1 LESETDEPLSSSPAS
16 NSTDSSESS
25 GDDEPAENFDVKSYI
40 YAGAKLTYSES
51 LLLLLR
57 YSLVHALTKR
67 ALEDLLQL
75 MALFLPTVETTLPS
89 SVYVLKRAFVEAFPS
104 VPVRKVLYCSNC
116 QALLDRGSSCGK
128 SSCSGHVKDFVFIS
142 LYQQLKLKLEDKLIW
157 KALQETYRKRVLCQS
172 SDDVLD
178 IYCGKEYRQH
188 SFLMRPGNI
197 SLTLNTDGVAIF
209 KSSKNSL
216 WPVWLVINELPPK
229 ERFSR
234 KNMILAAL
242 WFSEQKP
249 TISTLLGRLIE
260 ELNDLYINGLTV
272 ITEHGERVVR
282 AALLICSVDLPARS
296 MCANMKQF
304 NGKYGCIY
312 CENPGTPR
320 VRTPTV
326 RDWPRRPGAL
336 RTHDSILHNAQ
347 QAISTGEAIT
357 LCDQR
362 LKSIRP
368 PDVISRQ
375 IRSISEYAHWKGSEF
390 KSWLLYYS
398 MPVLRGILPPVYL
411 AHYSITAHAVFPLCV
426 HFRHGC
432 I

>member
-1 LESETDEPLSSSPAS
+1 MAQLLAPVSQPSSSASDSSPYTSSDTGSPPWNLESETDEPLSSSPAS

-260 ELNDLYINGLTV
+260 ELNDLYINVSIAPIPKTTASRNSKCPPFLFSS
-272 ITEHGERVVR
+272 VV
-282 AALLICSVDLPARS
+282 
-296 MCANMKQF
+296 M
-304 NGKYGCIY
+304 
-312 CENPGTPR
+312 
-320 VRTPTV
+320 
-326 RDWPRRPGAL
+326 
-336 RTHDSILHNAQ
+336 
-347 QAISTGEAIT
+347 
-357 LCDQR
+357 
-362 LKSIRP
+362 
-368 PDVISRQ
+368 
-375 IRSISEYAHWKGSEF
+375 
-390 KSWLLYYS
+390 
-398 MPVLRGILPPVYL
+398 
-411 AHYSITAHAVFPLCV
+411 
-426 HFRHGC
+426 
-432 I
+432 